1 MRTAEAEGRTVEEAV
16 AKALQE
22 LGLRREQVRVEVL
35 SKGIGRFAAIREWL
49 RRGRS
54 VEKRSGLFGLLGGR
68 QARVRVIPLEE
79 EALGKARTVLE
90 AILERM
96 RVQGRITASWRDR
109 RILLEVK
116 SFDGG
121 LLIGRGGR
129 TLEALQY
136 LVNRIL
142 DSGEERIEKV
152 VVDVEGY
159 RRRREEELRTLSL
172 RLAAKA
178 RVMKEPIATIPLSP
192 HDRRIV
198 HLTLQEDRGVKTAS
212 EGTGFYRRVII
223 SPQQPMEDSAAP

>member
-1 MRTAEAEGRTVEEAV
+1 MRAAEAEGRTVEEAV

-35 SKGIGRFAAIREWL
+35 S
-49 RRGRS
+49 
-54 VEKRSGLFGLLGGR
+54 EKKSGLFGLLGGR

-96 RVQGRITASWRDR
+96 RIQGRITASWRDR

-178 RVMKEPIATIPLSP
+178 RVIKEPIATIPLSP

>member
-1 MRTAEAEGRTVEEAV
+1 MKAAEAEGRTIKEAV
-16 AKALQE
+16 AKALQQ
-22 LGLRREQVRVEVL
+22 LGLRREQVRVEIL
-35 SKGIGRFAAIREWL
+35 SKG
-49 RRGRS
+49 
-54 VEKRSGLFGLLGGR
+54 RSGLFGFLGGK

-79 EALGKARTVLE
+79 EAFGKARTLLE

-96 RVQGRITASWRDR
+96 QVQGKITASWKDR

-116 SFDGG
+116 SADGG

-136 LVNRIL
+136 LLNRIL
-142 DSGEERIEKV
+142 DSREERVEKV

-159 RRRREEELRTLSL
+159 RRRREEELRNLSL
-172 RLAAKA
+172 RLAVKAKA
-178 RVMKEPIATIPLSP
+178 TGEPVTTIPLSP

-198 HLTLQEDRGVKTAS
+198 HLTLREERGVKTVS

-223 SPQQPMEDSAAP
+223 SPQQPVEDSAAP

>member
-1 MRTAEAEGRTVEEAV
+1 MRAAEAEGRTVEEAV

-22 LGLRREQVRVEVL
+22 LGLRREQVKVEVL
-35 SKGIGRFAAIREWL
+35 LER
-49 RRGRS
+49 
-54 VEKRSGLFGLLGGR
+54 RSGLFGLLGGR
-68 QARVRVIPLEE
+68 QVKVRVIPLEE
-79 EALGKARTVLE
+79 EALGKARAVLE

-96 RVQGRITASWRDR
+96 RVQGRIAASWKDR
-109 RILLEVK
+109 RILLEVW
-116 SFDGG
+116 SHDGG

-142 DSGEERIEKV
+142 DSGQGRIEKV

-159 RRRREEELRTLSL
+159 RRRREEELRALSL

-178 RVMKEPIATIPLSP
+178 KATREPVAMTPLSP

-198 HLTLQEDRGVKTAS
+198 HLTLQGDRQVKTAS

-223 SPQQPMEDSAAP
+223 SPATR